1 MLDGGKLLNG
11 RPGPAKQTKARPAAP
26 SKVDQRGS
34 PKMTTS
40 TTTGQSALT
49 ATTVHRS
56 HKPRRP
62 KCTRATPGKVAA
74 KVATRAPAEASSRYA
89 PRQGKGTAAPDVVG
103 YGAHLLPGAAAA
115 SGSDSGM
122 EVISWMPVDT
132 KLALKGGGQW
142 LRCDDGSSV
151 FFPAETTTGDHGCSS
166 SSSSSGSDDDEYDD
180 YTADDDEDE
189 DDISFDSAP
198 LVAPEPVLS
207 ASHHHSDVGMTMLY
221 PSSDGGY
228 SM

>member
-62 KCTRATPGKVAA
+62 KCARATPGKVAA

-115 SGSDSGM
+115 SGARMALPPMLRDESPSFGTSGFPGSLSWNPEVRVCSAAVLGCCRLRKLSSRVRGVTIASDMGERAAAAASPPRAAGFCKR
-122 EVISWMPVDT
+122 I
-132 KLALKGGGQW
+132 
-142 LRCDDGSSV
+142 
-151 FFPAETTTGDHGCSS
+151 
-166 SSSSSGSDDDEYDD
+166 
-180 YTADDDEDE
+180 
-189 DDISFDSAP
+189 
-198 LVAPEPVLS
+198 VAGL
-207 ASHHHSDVGMTMLY
+207 
-221 PSSDGGY
+221 
-228 SM
+228 